1 MLKVALTGGIGAG
14 KSTVAAK
21 LAQLGAYV
29 IDADALAREVVAPDT
44 DGLAAVVSRFGA
56 EILDAEGALD
66 RARLAKLVFDD
77 AHARAELE
85 AIIHP
90 RVRRRAREL
99 TAAQSDDAIVV
110 QDIPLLAE
118 TGQAP
123 SFHLAIDVEAP
134 RQLRLERLVERG
146 MDREDAARRIDAQAS
161 DAERR
166 EACDVVLHNRDG
178 ITEIERRVMMLWD
191 ERIVPFAENVRLGR
205 KEQRPEKLQF
215 VESDSAWPR
224 RFEHLAARLRR
235 VMGPGAVRIDHVGSS
250 AVAGL
255 PAKDVIDIQ
264 ITVVT
269 LRAVD
274 MLEDALGE
282 AGFFG
287 RRAFD
292 EPKPDR
298 PDVAEWEKRLY
309 GYADPGNL
317 AQLHFRPID
326 SPGQRFALLF
336 RDWLR
341 SDAQARADY
350 AQAKGELAAR
360 VDSATAYS
368 EAKEP
373 WFLRE
378 GWPRANKW
386 AESTNWRPPVC

>member
-21 LAQLGAYV
+21 LEKLGAYV
-29 IDADALAREVVAPDT
+29 IDADVLAREVVAPDT
-44 DGLAAVVSRFGA
+44 EGLAAVVTRFGPK
-56 EILDAEGALD
+56 ILDAEGALD
-66 RARLAKLVFDD
+66 RARLAKIVFDD
-77 AHARAELE
+77 PHARAELE

-90 RVRRRAREL
+90 RVRERAREL
-99 TAAQSDDAIVV
+99 TDTRSDDAIVV

-118 TGQAP
+118 TGQAAG
-123 SFHLAIDVEAP
+123 FHLAIDVEAP
-134 RQLRLERLVERG
+134 AELRLERLVARG
-146 MDREDAARRIDAQAS
+146 LDRTDADRRIRSQAS

-166 EACDVVLHNRDG
+166 DSCDVVLQNRDG
-178 ITEIERRVMMLWD
+178 IEQLERRVTMLWD
-191 ERIVPFAENVRLGR
+191 ERIVPFADNLRAGR
-205 KEQRPEKLQF
+205 AERRPEKLQF
-215 VESDSAWPR
+215 VESDPAWPR

-235 VMGPGAVRIDHVGSS
+235 IMGPIAVRIDHVGST

-255 PAKDVIDIQ
+255 PAEDIIDIQ
-264 ITVVT
+264 VTVVT

-274 MLEDALGE
+274 MLEQRLGE

-287 RRAFD
+287 GVAHD
-292 EPKPDR
+292 EPKPER

-309 GYADPGNL
+309 GYADPGNI
-317 AQLHFRPID
+317 AHVHFRRID

-341 SDAQARADY
+341 ADPEACADY
-350 AQAKGELAAR
+350 AEAKGELAAK
-360 VDSATAYS
+360 VDSATAYA

-378 GWPRANKW
+378 AWPRAGRW
-386 AESTNWRPPVC
+386 AETTGWKPPVC